1 LSRGRRLFLRRAALA
16 VWVVA
21 ILLSAAY
28 VPQLRLRLGE
38 SGSGGWRVYLALSL
52 GLLAVAA
59 LGLALARNRGRAGP
73 TLFRLALLAA
83 GGAVGLSLLANPD
96 SRARFI
102 EAAHLAEYGVLGVLA
117 FLAIA
122 AGTSAL
128 KLSRSFTLISAVGL
142 IDESLQ
148 WALPART
155 AEVRDVAL
163 NALSGAIGLGYAV
176 IVFGGSREL
185 GAATERE
192 TRGFLM
198 AAAVLVLALGLFLQ
212 TVHRGHSVRW
222 SQVEFVS
229 MFRASELE
237 RIGDDRRA
245 RWASLNQ
252 AERSDLL
259 HPERRIW
266 GIEDFYATEALRH
279 IQARNDAAERA
290 DGRAAAAE
298 NRLLERWYA
307 PFLAATGT
315 RVTFESDVSAGTYRS
330 PALGHLWPW
339 LTSLRL
345 WGATL
350 PVAGALAA
358 LAFRASGRGGRG

>member
-1 LSRGRRLFLRRAALA
+1 MSRGRRLFFRRAALA

-21 ILLSAAY
+21 ILVSAAY

-38 SGSGGWRVYLALSL
+38 SASRGWRVYLALSL
-52 GLLAVAA
+52 GLLSVAG

-83 GGAVGLSLLANPD
+83 GGSLGLSLLANPD
-96 SRARFI
+96 PRARFI

-122 AGTSAL
+122 ASTLVLRLG
-128 KLSRSFTLISAVGL
+128 RSFNLISAVGL

-155 AEVRDVAL
+155 AEIRDVAL

-176 IVFGGSREL
+176 IVFGGSREM
-185 GAATERE
+185 GPATERE
-192 TRGFLM
+192 IRSFLM

-212 TVHRGHSVRW
+212 AVHRGHWIRW

-229 MFRASELE
+229 MFRESELE
-237 RIGDDRRA
+237 RMGDDRRA
-245 RWASLNQ
+245 RWANLSQ

-259 HPERRIW
+259 HPERCIW
-266 GIEDFYATEALRH
+266 GVEDFYATEALRH
-279 IQARNDAAERA
+279 IQARNDAAERGDA
-290 DGRAAAAE
+290 RAAAAE
-298 NRLLERWYA
+298 NRLLELWYA
-307 PFLAATGT
+307 PFLSATGT
-315 RVTFESDVSAGTYRS
+315 RVPFEPDLSAGTYRS
-330 PALGHLWPW
+330 PALRHLWPW
-339 LTSLRL
+339 LTPLRL

-350 PVAGALAA
+350 PVAGALAG
-358 LAFRASGRGGRG
+358 LAFRAAGGGGRG